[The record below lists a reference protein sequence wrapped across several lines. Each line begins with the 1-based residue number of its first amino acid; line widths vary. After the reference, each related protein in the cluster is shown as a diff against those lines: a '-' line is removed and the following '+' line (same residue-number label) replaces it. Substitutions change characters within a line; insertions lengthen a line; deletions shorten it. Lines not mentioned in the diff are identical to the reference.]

1 MTLDEKRRIVDYFCE
16 EQRLCSSCPINNVCD
31 SGNNNYAEEVEK
43 CYDKLIELG
52 LAKLPIEETANPEPT
67 EPKIEHDPVNHPS
80 HYCRE
85 GAIECIDEMLILFGR
100 EAVKNFCLCNAWKYR
115 ARAMNKNGEQDL
127 QKSDWYIKKY
137 RELSD
142 IG

>member
-1 MTLDEKRRIVDYFCE
+1 MTIYEMSTIVNKFCDT
-16 EQRLCSSCPINNVCD
+16 QDSCNTCPMKQHGLACNTACD
-31 SGNNNYAEEVEK
+31 VEDQ
-43 CYDKLIELG
+43 YNKLVELG
-52 LAKLPIEETANPEPT
+52 MVEPPVEETANP